1 MIYYIYLLF
10 TQLKMSLGSLLIV
23 YNLYFFIVFIII
35 IIIFSHL
42 YINSS
47 LYVFV
52 LLSLNRP
59 MFVCNP
65 SETKVFSLMNSHRS
79 ILAYFQRIIK
89 TWPVSE
95 PITDQPHSQ

>member
-1 MIYYIYLLF
+1 MIYYIDLLF
-10 TQLKMSLGSLLIV
+10 TQLMMSLGSLLIV

-47 LYVFV
+47 LYVLV

-65 SETKVFSLMNSHRS
+65 SETKVFSLMNSLPTHNKNLTIIRANHRPAPLS
-79 ILAYFQRIIK
+79 IANY
-89 TWPVSE
+89 WV
-95 PITDQPHSQ
+95 